1 LDTTLRDGAQAQ
13 GITFSLQDKISL
25 VERLDELGV
34 KYIEGGWPSSNP
46 KDVKFFK
53 AMKQISLKNSKIV
66 ACGST
71 YKKDSL
77 PQKDK
82 GLNALLKTDLDTIV
96 IVGKSW
102 DLHVKEVLRVGLDEN
117 LIMIQKTIEYL
128 KDHGIHVIFDAEH
141 FYDGYNA
148 NPEYSLRV
156 VKVAEESGAEVIV
169 LCDTNGGTLI
179 NKFKEITQHA
189 LSILKTKVGVH
200 CHNDIGLA
208 VANTLTAIELGV
220 KHIQGTING
229 FGERCGNADLCQ
241 LIPTIQ
247 LKMGI
252 RALIS
257 SKPLL
262 EQLKSLTALSQY
274 VYELT
279 NTNPNPYQP
288 YVGMNAFA
296 HKAGI
301 HINAILKNPRAY
313 EHIEPSLVGNKRK
326 LAISELSGRSAIIN
340 EALKLGIKLDKQS
353 SVVDEVLNTIK
364 KLEAE
369 GYYLEN
375 ANATV
380 HLILFKAMGYDLQPF
395 TLKFWRVTTE
405 KLEQTFATSEVLV
418 KVKRE
423 TIHEAAV
430 GVGPVHALDCALRK
444 ALLKRFPILK
454 KTKLIN
460 YKVSVVESGGTASAV
475 RVFIEFKDNNYNWA
489 TTALSQNILE
499 ASIKALV
506 DGYTYRL
513 ALDKILPNH
522 NN

>member
-1 LDTTLRDGAQAQ
+1 MDPEIEILDTTLRDGAQAQ

-179 NKFKEITQHA
+179 NKFK
-189 LSILKTKVGVH
+189 
-200 CHNDIGLA
+200 
-208 VANTLTAIELGV
+208 
-220 KHIQGTING
+220 
-229 FGERCGNADLCQ
+229 
-241 LIPTIQ
+241 
-247 LKMGI
+247 
-252 RALIS
+252 
-257 SKPLL
+257 
-262 EQLKSLTALSQY
+262 
-274 VYELT
+274 
-279 NTNPNPYQP
+279 
-288 YVGMNAFA
+288 
-296 HKAGI
+296 
-301 HINAILKNPRAY
+301 
-313 EHIEPSLVGNKRK
+313 
-326 LAISELSGRSAIIN
+326 RS
-340 EALKLGIKLDKQS
+340 
-353 SVVDEVLNTIK
+353 
-364 KLEAE
+364 
-369 GYYLEN
+369 
-375 ANATV
+375 
-380 HLILFKAMGYDLQPF
+380 
-395 TLKFWRVTTE
+395 
-405 KLEQTFATSEVLV
+405 
-418 KVKRE
+418 
-423 TIHEAAV
+423 
-430 GVGPVHALDCALRK
+430 
-444 ALLKRFPILK
+444 
-454 KTKLIN
+454 
-460 YKVSVVESGGTASAV
+460 
-475 RVFIEFKDNNYNWA
+475 
-489 TTALSQNILE
+489 
-499 ASIKALV
+499 
-506 DGYTYRL
+506 
-513 ALDKILPNH
+513 
-522 NN
+522 